1 MIGGHGAGQPGWLP
15 LDAHLHTDASSDS
28 DVPIDVYA
36 AAAVGRGIPELA
48 ITDHI
53 DFEPGWPNHRPDVA
67 ARERVVR
74 EAAERWAPH
83 GVAIR
88 FGVEVTYERRHEA
101 AIRDHLA
108 RTPYDYAIGSVHVGP
123 DSPYRPARV
132 AAFVAGR
139 SLEEILAPYLDEV
152 LGAIR
157 SGLFDAIGHLDF
169 VKRYL
174 APHVTPADLAA
185 RPEVLDPALAA
196 LAATGAALEVN
207 TSGLRQTPGE
217 TYPAP
222 WAVARFRE
230 LGGERVVAG
239 SDAHRADWFAWG
251 LAEGYEALRAAGFRS
266 VTFRRGRVP
275 VTIDTDGPAASP
287 NAIPS

>member
-1 MIGGHGAGQPGWLP
+1 MPGRGSGTDAGLP
-15 LDAHLHTDASSDS
+15 LDAHLHTDASADS

-36 AAAVGRGIPELA
+36 AAAVARGIPELA

-53 DFEPGWPNHRPDVA
+53 DFEPGWPNHHPDVA
-67 ARERVVR
+67 ARERTVR
-74 EAAERWAPH
+74 DAAERWAPH

-101 AIRDHLA
+101 AIREHLA

-123 DSPYRPARV
+123 DSPFRPARV
-132 AAFVAGR
+132 TSWVAGR
-139 SLEEILAPYLDEV
+139 SLEDILAPYFDEV

-157 SGLFDAIGHLDF
+157 SSLFDTIGHLDF

-174 APHVTPADLAA
+174 APHVMPADLAA
-185 RPEVLDPALAA
+185 RPEVLEPLLVALAG
-196 LAATGAALEVN
+196 TGTALEVN

-230 LGGERVVAG
+230 LGGERVVTG

-251 LAEGYEALRAAGFRS
+251 LAEGYEALLAAGFRS
-266 VTFRRGRVP
+266 VTFRRGGAP
-275 VTIDTDGPAASP
+275 VTIGIGDLARSP
-287 NAIPS
+287 NGSAG